1 MKLQA
6 IQKTTRSQLRDG
18 DVRWGGRLSEICQSM
33 NKNIIQGI
41 LSKVSGHNI
50 TKPYHSAQSV
60 NGAIG
65 QRRFQCLPTEVS
77 PTCGEVYFTASV
89 SAMLQI
95 IGEKSADVIVNHDEN
110 EEQHHEATH
119 PKKITGQLNS

>member
-41 LSKVSGHNI
+41 QSKVSGHNI
-50 TKPYHSAQSV
+50 TKPYHSALGV

-65 QRRFQCLPTEVS
+65 RRRFQCLPTEVS
-77 PTCGEVYFTASV
+77 STCGRIFPTASV
-89 SAMLQI
+89 SVMLQM
-95 IGEKSADVIVNHDEN
+95 IGEKSADVIVNHDKN

-119 PKKITGQLNS
+119 PKIIIGQ